1 MQILIRITIPALIP
15 LLLGILLSSIDR
27 RNSKE
32 IIENLTKEHIV
43 IRLPKAYLWVGCLDI
58 SFFVTCIFLMAW
70 YPNETAS
77 AWVYVLFVLF
87 ALLGIVIVLETQIWK
102 IDIFRSENYFLC
114 RTLPFKKYMIRYSD
128 CVSYRFLANTLVLK
142 TRGKT
147 FHIDAHTTNLEFL
160 LAMLTQHKITET
172 K

>member
-114 RTLPFKKYMIRYSD
+114 RTLPFKKYMIRYSR
-128 CVSYRFLANTLVLK
+128 Y
-142 TRGKT
+142 
-147 FHIDAHTTNLEFL
+147 
-160 LAMLTQHKITET
+160 
-172 K
+172 